1 MFIKPNERDLLPLF
15 GLAFPYIYLMTLI
28 VIPWTYR
35 YHKLSFVIGLLL
47 LIFGARYFLAYASIS
62 MPSKDSSKDLTVLSL
77 NAMMGFKMVSANHQV
92 TSTNQTILNNTLSQS
107 PAPSIICLQEASKIV
122 KASFNQAL
130 DDFSVHKLDDRRA
143 MILSKHPIVDRGQ
156 VDFGSTWKSCLWADL
171 KVNEKDTIRVY
182 SIHLESNRLN
192 PSSYDLLI
200 KEEEYESMKAI
211 EGIKDLIVKYPL
223 YAARRGQQADLVKTH
238 IDSSPYPV
246 IVCGDFNDPPMSYT
260 YRQIKSNLCDTFLKS
275 GSGIGTTLIG
285 AIPMLRIDYIFASK
299 EIKNTGFT
307 RLDSDL
313 SDHYPIKA
321 TFTLN

>member
-130 DDFSVHKLDDRRA
+130 DGFSVHKLDDRRA

-171 KVNEKDTIRVY
+171 KVNEKDTI
-182 SIHLESNRLN
+182 
-192 PSSYDLLI
+192 
-200 KEEEYESMKAI
+200 SMKAI